1 VVAAKKV
8 DKAHAGFV
16 QSLSSHAGIRTRWP
30 WPPAALVFILL
41 SLLLWGG
48 IAVIALLAFN

>member
-16 QSLSSHAGIRTRWP
+16 HPMPSPPEVRTRWP
-30 WPPAALVFILL
+30 WPAAALVIILL
-41 SLLLWGG
+41 SLLVWAG
-48 IAVIALLAFN
+48 IAVIALLALN

>member
-1 VVAAKKV
+1 MVAAKKV

-16 QSLSSHAGIRTRWP
+16 PSLPSRARVGRRWP
-30 WPPAALVFILL
+30 WPAAVMVIILL

-48 IAVIALLAFN
+48 IAAIALLAFN

>member
-1 VVAAKKV
+1 MVAAKKV
-8 DKAHAGFV
+8 DKALAGFAPALP
-16 QSLSSHAGIRTRWP
+16 SRAGVRTRWP
-30 WPPAALVFILL
+30 WPSAALVIILL

>member
-1 VVAAKKV
+1 MVAAKKV

-16 QSLSSHAGIRTRWP
+16 HSLPSRAGGRTRWP
-30 WPPAALVFILL
+30 WPAAALVIILL

-48 IAVIALLAFN
+48 IAGIALLALT

>member
-1 VVAAKKV
+1 MVAAKKV

-16 QSLSSHAGIRTRWP
+16 HSLPSRARVGTRWP
-30 WPPAALVFILL
+30 WPAAALVIILL

-48 IAVIALLAFN
+48 IAAIALLAFN

>member
-1 VVAAKKV
+1 MVAAKKV

-16 QSLSSHAGIRTRWP
+16 PSLPSRARVGRRWP
-30 WPPAALVFILL
+30 WPAAALVIILL

-48 IAVIALLAFN
+48 IAAIALLAFN

>member
-8 DKAHAGFV
+8 DKVPAGFGD
-16 QSLSSHAGIRTRWP
+16 SLPSRATLRTRWP
-30 WPPAALVFILL
+30 WPAAVMVIILL

-48 IAVIALLAFN
+48 IAAIALLAFN

>member
-8 DKAHAGFV
+8 DKAHAGFAH
-16 QSLSSHAGIRTRWP
+16 SLPLPARLGKRWP
-30 WPPAALVFILL
+30 WPAAALVIILL

-48 IAVIALLAFN
+48 IAAIALVAFN

>member
-1 VVAAKKV
+1 MVAAKKV

-16 QSLSSHAGIRTRWP
+16 HSPPSPARVGTRLP
-30 WPPAALVFILL
+30 WPAAALVIILF

-48 IAVIALLAFN
+48 IAVIASLAFN

>member
-1 VVAAKKV
+1 MVAAKKV

-16 QSLSSHAGIRTRWP
+16 HSLPSRAGVSWP
-30 WPPAALVFILL
+30 WPAAALVIILL

-48 IAVIALLAFN
+48 IAVIALLAWN

>member
-8 DKAHAGFV
+8 VRAHGGFV
-16 QSLSSHAGIRTRWP
+16 RSLQALARLGTRWP
-30 WPPAALVFILL
+30 WPAAALVIVLL

-48 IAVIALLAFN
+48 IAAIALLAFN

>member
-16 QSLSSHAGIRTRWP
+16 HSLSSRTGVKTRWP
-30 WPPAALVFILL
+30 WPLAALVIFLL

>member
-8 DKAHAGFV
+8 DKAPAGFV
-16 QSLSSHAGIRTRWP
+16 HSLPSRAGGRTRWP
-30 WPPAALVFILL
+30 WPAAALVIILL

-48 IAVIALLAFN
+48 ITGIALLAFN